1 MFVTSASLLAWCAL
15 IVGVVKIVVIVMT
28 RRRNKCRSSHF
39 PKR

>member
-28 RRRNKCRSSHF
+28 RRNKCRSSHF
-39 PKR
+39 RKR